1 MKVQNRKNIILISVD
16 NLRADCIEFFSN
28 KKLLTKY
35 NLDLSLLHTPTL
47 NSLIEKGIFFESCF
61 TASSYTTASHASI
74 LTGCYP
80 ISTGVQEYF
89 KHRINKYTIF
99 ELVKKQYGD
108 DYKTFFYT
116 DFPFILGNILGFDKG
131 VDFYNEQNEFE
142 IIDAIKKNV
151 NKSNFV
157 AFFHF
162 SNVHTPYG
170 ISSIKLDGYRFS
182 KEVRILANEFKIKSK
197 NVISQL
203 DWLERDRD
211 TKESTMRKIYHEAI
225 EKIYAQKDFQR
236 LMKMYLMGVSYFDT
250 SRLKIF
256 IENLKESGI
265 FEKSVIILFSDHGER
280 WDHDSH
286 GHHDNLYDDTIRI
299 PLIILGA
306 GIASG
311 LVIKK
316 QVRSIDIIPSVAKML
331 SIEDKT
337 SFDGKS
343 LFPISS
349 LSSRNAIGE
358 IWTSKNVENT
368 KKVMWKVKDGN
379 LLSEVAEK
387 DDFLWKEYIRTGKYK
402 LINEYKNKKKITT
415 KYKIINGC
423 EEVSNQISK
432 KIINKLQ
439 QELDSYRQ
447 KKAPQKT
454 LCSQT
459 QQSKNILRN
468 QLKSLGYNV

>member
-1 MKVQNRKNIILISVD
+1 MKRQNKKNIILISVD
-16 NLRADCIEFFSN
+16 NLRADCIELFSN
-28 KKLLTKY
+28 KKLLAKY
-35 NLDLSLLHTPTL
+35 NLDLFLLHTPTL
-47 NSLIEKGIFFESCF
+47 NSLVEKGIFFENCF

-99 ELVKKQYGD
+99 ELVKKQYRD

-142 IIDAIKKNV
+142 IIHAIKENS

-170 ISSIKLDGYRFS
+170 ISSIRLDGPKFN
-182 KEVRILANEFKIKSK
+182 KEVRMLANEFKIKSK
-197 NVISQL
+197 YIISQL

-211 TKESTMRKIYHEAI
+211 DKESTMRKIYHEAI
-225 EKIYAQKDFQR
+225 EKIYLQKDFQR
-236 LMKMYLMGVSYFDT
+236 LMEMYVKGVSYFDT
-250 SRLKIF
+250 NRLKIF
-256 IENLKESGI
+256 IEKLKEAGI

-280 WDHDSH
+280 WSYDSH
-286 GHHDNLYDDTIRI
+286 GHHDNLYDDTIRV
-299 PLIILGA
+299 PLVILGE
-306 GIASG
+306 GIDSG

-316 QVRSIDIIPSVAKML
+316 QVRTIDIIPSVAEML
-331 SIEDKT
+331 SIKNGT
-337 SFDGKS
+337 VFDGKS
-343 LFPISS
+343 IFPISS
-349 LSSRNAIGE
+349 LLSRNSIGE

-368 KKVMWKVKDGN
+368 KKVMLRVKNGN
-379 LLSEVAEK
+379 PLSEVAEK
-387 DDFLWKEYIRTGKYK
+387 DGFLWKEYIRTEKYK

-415 KYKIINGC
+415 EYRIINGC
-423 EEVSNQISK
+423 DEISNQINK
-432 KIINKLQ
+432 KITDKLQ
-439 QELDSYRQ
+439 LELNSYRQ
-447 KKAPQKT
+447 KKMTPKT
-454 LCSQT
+454 LCTQT
-459 QQSKNILRN
+459 KQSKNILRN